1 MRDLKIA
8 QMNVYAKQG
17 KTQRQTR
24 KTDGWFPGE
33 RRGGGAGPGEG
44 RGRPGRGGGAGPGER
59 LRGANCCAEDKSEQG
74 CTVEGRALEP

>member
-17 KTQRQTR
+17 KTQRQTQ

-33 RRGGGAGPGEG
+33 RRGGGADPGEG
-44 RGRPGRGGGAGPGER
+44 